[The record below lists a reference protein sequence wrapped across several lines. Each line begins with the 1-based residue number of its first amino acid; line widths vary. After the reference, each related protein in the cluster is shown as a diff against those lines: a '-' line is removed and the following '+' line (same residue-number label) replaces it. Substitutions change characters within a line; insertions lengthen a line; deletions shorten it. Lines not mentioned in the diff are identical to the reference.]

1 MNSILQNGVI
11 VKRLMKRLFSNRFI
25 WIAVMCQLV
34 RGLLVLFGH
43 AFLLSAGSRMSAEEI
58 SVFWDIL
65 DIGDKIL
72 DGISW
77 IVFVSGLIHS
87 VIYGYN
93 VWHDK
98 SYWKNEVSEEENL
111 VDEIKEDSY
120 LLPIKYKNPV
130 WFLVIVF
137 LSCVS
142 VPVLVGIFYFHLTV
156 SNPVYYLVFLLIEYV
171 LIVLIVVLVRALRRF
186 RAFRVKKIKGVQK
199 GDKKYVSQNGSNIS

>member
-1 MNSILQNGVI
+1 MNSILQNGEI
-11 VKRLMKRLFSNRFI
+11 VKRLMKRLFSNIFI
-25 WIAVMCQLV
+25 RIVVICQLV
-34 RGLLVLFGH
+34 RGMFVLFGRT
-43 AFLLSAGSRMSAEEI
+43 FLLFAGSRISAEGI
-58 SVFWDIL
+58 SVSLDIL

-87 VIYGYN
+87 VIYGHN

-98 SYWKNEVSEEENL
+98 SYWKNEVPEEENL
-111 VDEIKEDSY
+111 VDEIKEDVY

-130 WFLVIVF
+130 MFWVIGF

-142 VPVLVGIFYFHLTV
+142 APVLVGTFYFHLTI
-156 SNPVYYLVFLLIEYV
+156 SNPVYCFVFLLIEYV
-171 LIVLIVVLVRALRRF
+171 LIVLIVILVRALRRF

-199 GDKKYVSQNGSNIS
+199 GDRKYVSQNGSNIS